1 MHEESSSYRDKIWG
15 ADLQDMQ
22 LISEYNNGVRLLLCV
37 IDIYSKH
44 AQVVPLKGR
53 ESITITN
60 AFQKILDES
69 DRKPSKTW
77 VDKGGGFYSRSMKS
91 LLHELSKNLQ
101 MVLKMCPTR
110 MEGKPVV
117 TE

>member
-44 AQVVPLKGR
+44 A
-53 ESITITN
+53 
-60 AFQKILDES
+60 
-69 DRKPSKTW
+69 
-77 VDKGGGFYSRSMKS
+77 
-91 LLHELSKNLQ
+91 
-101 MVLKMCPTR
+101 
-110 MEGKPVV
+110 
-117 TE
+117 